1 MRKDVKIGDKTI
13 AMTCNAASP
22 VIYRQVFKQDLL
34 VFLQGMIKARTKTNE
49 LPDGTGEMFSRLAYI
64 MAMQAEKTTA
74 ECFRELS
81 VDGWLEWLT
90 EFAPLEI
97 EQAGPDIMNLYY
109 ATESTTSKAKN

>member
-34 VFLQGMIKARTKTNE
+34 VFLQGMLKARQKKQE
-49 LPDGTGEMFSRLAYI
+49 LPEGTSEMFGCLAYI
-64 MAMQAEKTTA
+64 MAKQAEKTTA

-81 VDGWLEWLT
+81 FDDYLEWLT
-90 EFAPLEI
+90 GFAPLEI

-109 ATESTTSKAKN
+109 ATENTTSKAKN